1 MATKL
6 KYLLIT
12 LLLIQGS
19 YTIYELT
26 LSMNYGDSEVDPKSR
41 TVFLMS

>member
-26 LSMNYGDSEVDPKSR
+26 LSMNYGDSA
-41 TVFLMS
+41 